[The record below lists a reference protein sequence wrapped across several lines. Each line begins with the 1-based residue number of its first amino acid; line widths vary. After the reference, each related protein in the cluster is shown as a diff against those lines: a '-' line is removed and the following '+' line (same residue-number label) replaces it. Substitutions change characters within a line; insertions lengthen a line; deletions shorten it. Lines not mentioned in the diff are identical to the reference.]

1 MWYKYF
7 IKNTSGKKECFLGNT
22 GTVQENIVYMY
33 CYTVLYSTRNI
44 VKLFQ
49 NSQEFNQLSNFS
61 KNVLQV

>member
-7 IKNTSGKKECFLGNT
+7 IKNTSGKKEFFLGN
-22 GTVQENIVYMY
+22 TVQENIVYMY
-33 CYTVLYSTRNI
+33 VLLHSTRNMA
-44 VKLFQ
+44 KLFQ